1 MNSIII
7 VFLFGTSN
15 RSDIAPVISFL
26 LKMGSCYFKMFKIAL
41 YFIFILNHPHLHSH
55 CLIPPLHKKTAE
67 KYNCSIHQL
76 TVLSEKYYFHI
87 LNKYVAHKFINEK
100 LI

>member
-26 LKMGSCYFKMFKIAL
+26 LEMGSCYFKILKLLVIL
-41 YFIFILNHPHLHSH
+41 ILILNHPHLHSH
-55 CLIPPLHKKTAE
+55 KTAE
-67 KYNCSIHQL
+67 TYNCYIHQW
-76 TVLSEKYYFHI
+76 TVLSEK
-87 LNKYVAHKFINEK
+87 
-100 LI
+100 